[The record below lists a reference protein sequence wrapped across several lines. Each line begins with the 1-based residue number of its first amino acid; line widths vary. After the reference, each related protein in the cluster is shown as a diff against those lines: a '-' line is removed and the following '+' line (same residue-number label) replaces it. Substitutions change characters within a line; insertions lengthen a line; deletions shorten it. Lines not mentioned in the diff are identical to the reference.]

1 VIDNIQSDPLT
12 EPVTPTTEF
21 VTHAGN
27 RTGERT
33 ADHAAWIQ
41 DMEDRRNRA
50 TEFEAKRQTVK
61 AKEIKVE
68 LSVLDEVL
76 NAVDAAAED
85 FEQSYG
91 KPNQPKIEDDCLRH

>member
-1 VIDNIQSDPLT
+1 MIANIQPDPLT

-76 NAVDAAAED
+76 NAVDAAVEGFRAVVR
-85 FEQSYG
+85 
-91 KPNQPKIEDDCLRH
+91 QP